1 MTVDEQAKVVDSVP
15 GDIGIYPANLWQKFQ
30 WNQEATFTDIFLETA
45 VLTQTGITLCDRD
58 NLELVPKLDR
68 SFDPLIYQIAIA
80 LKSALKNDGLSTKLY
95 GDIMA
100 TALAAHL
107 LTHYSS
113 RQIAVRNYSS
123 GLSEQKLRLVIDYIQ
138 EHLDQDL
145 SLAELAGLVQ
155 LSPYHFARL
164 FKRSTGLSPHKY
176 LLKCRIERVKQ
187 LLIARKLSLAEIACV
202 VGFSSQSHLN
212 YHFKRLVGVT
222 PKAFVRQQ

>member
-1 MTVDEQAKVVDSVP
+1 MTVDEQTEIVDSVP

-30 WNQEATFTDIFLETA
+30 WNREATFVDIFLETS

-58 NLELVPKLDR
+58 NLELVPKLNR

-80 LKSALKNDGLSTKLY
+80 LKTALKQDGLSTKLY
-95 GDIMA
+95 GDAMA

-107 LTHYSS
+107 LVRYSS
-113 RQIAVRNYSS
+113 RPITVRNYSN
-123 GLSEQKLRLVIDYIQ
+123 GLSEQKVRLVTDYIQ
-138 EHLDQDL
+138 AHLEQDL
-145 SLAELAGLVQ
+145 SLAELASLVQ

-176 LLKCRIERVKQ
+176 LLQCRIQRAKQ
-187 LLIARKLSLAEIACV
+187 LLLERELSLAEIACV
-202 VGFSSQSHLN
+202 VGFSSQGHLN